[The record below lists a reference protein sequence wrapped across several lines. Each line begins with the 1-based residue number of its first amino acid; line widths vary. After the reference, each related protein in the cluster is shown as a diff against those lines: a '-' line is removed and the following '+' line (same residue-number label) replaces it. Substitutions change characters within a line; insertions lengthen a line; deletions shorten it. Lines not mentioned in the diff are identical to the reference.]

1 MTRMIFARPNGEW
14 VDFPGLLMAVSSGGN
29 VFLPNERD
37 LIPLPAG
44 ATLAMMTEH
53 APIGIDP
60 DTLEQE
66 VLEYNPY
73 KKKDEAVYA
82 VAALLPQG
90 FTRTLLP
97 AAVTEGRELPLLGY
111 TAIGIRDGKL
121 VVAACPTDEHRKW
134 HPKIYNTPDLL
145 GRIEKIKAEFPKN
158 RIVKQLSKCSLEYGC
173 FTAQNLFYRRY
184 EAGIPVSPLCN
195 ANCLGCISLSES
207 ECCPSPQQR
216 INFVPRA
223 EEIAELAAAHLSTA
237 KEGII
242 SFGQGCEGEPSLQAE
257 IIAEAISLVRRK
269 TDRGM
274 LNINTNGGD
283 TEKIKCLLDAGMDS
297 FRVSIFSPV
306 ADEYAAYHRPD
317 GFTLA
322 DVKQSLKLIH
332 EAGRLSS
339 LNLLTYPGFTDDEK
353 RLQKLIELAVE
364 TGVGQIQL
372 RNLNIDPARMGAF
385 CAGSNPVGIRGMLDA
400 IKEKLPC
407 VAIGN
412 YSRAVK

>member
-1 MTRMIFARPNGEW
+1 MTIMIFARPNGEW
-14 VDFPGLLMAVSSGGN
+14 VDFPGLLMAVSSGGR
-29 VFLPNERD
+29 VSPVDERD
-37 LIPLPAG
+37 LIPLPEG

-53 APIGIDP
+53 APIGIDA
-60 DTLEQE
+60 DTRKAET
-66 VLEYNPY
+66 LEYNPY
-73 KKKDEAVYA
+73 KRKDEAVYA

-121 VVAACPTDEHRKW
+121 MVAACPTDEHRKW
-134 HPKIYNTPDLL
+134 HPKIYNTVDLPN
-145 GRIEKIKAEFPKN
+145 RIEKVKAEFPQN
-158 RIVKQLSKCSLEYGC
+158 RIVKQLAKCSLEYGC

-216 INFVPRA
+216 IDFVPRA
-223 EEIAELAAAHLSTA
+223 EEIAELAIAHLGTA

-257 IIAEAISLVRRK
+257 IIAEAISLIRK
-269 TDRGM
+269 RTDKGT

-283 TEKIKCLLDAGMDS
+283 MEKIKRLIEAGMDS
-297 FRVSIFSPV
+297 FRVSIFSPL
-306 ADEYAAYHRPD
+306 DEEYAAYHRPHD
-317 GFTLA
+317 FTLA
-322 DVKQSLKLIH
+322 DVRQSLKLIH

-339 LNLLTYPGFTDDEK
+339 LNLLTYPGFTDDK
-353 RLQKLIELAVE
+353 GRLQSLTELAAE
-364 TGVGQIQL
+364 TGVGQIQF
-372 RNLNIDPARMGAF
+372 RNLNIDPARMADF
-385 CAGSNPVGIRGMLDA
+385 CAGSAPVGIRTMIEI
-400 IKEKLPC
+400 IKEKLPHI
-407 VAIGN
+407 AIGN
-412 YSRAVK
+412 YSRTVK